1 MLLRSSRSSR
11 KATPVS
17 TSNLPSADQ
26 LAGNRS
32 ALWHQNEQPLLTLD
46 SLRSWIHKTGLV
58 LFTPRS
64 QQLPAPAPSIVEGVL
79 GKQNA
84 MPTLAETA
92 EARTL
97 LARLIAEG
105 NAVPL
110 NLLGTPGDTPDFV
123 VSPAVFSFV
132 FTLRGDKAWKQP
144 PATTGPVKVS
154 PLALATYE
162 VLARRVTLSVPELVN
177 ELGKEVTDT
186 AVLRALSE
194 LWSHLRVVPVP
205 QVDGDTMWELMS
217 TRFTKQIKAGANAGQ
232 PKALSAL
239 ISLYLGTALVAT
251 EEEIETIL
259 SPLAPRSRIREV
271 VHALMGAR
279 ELETIAIDGRTVV
292 YISGDLPQFAKVEAV
307 AEETGETVEV
317 EELGGEA
324 PTIEGEGAIK
334 KFVPRPAKSGTGF
347 AKKFTPRTFS
357 GGEGG
362 DRERRPFKK
371 PFGDAKPSFTKPWD
385 ENRPARAEGDAPRSF
400 DRGDRPA
407 RPGFD
412 RKPAFGSRP
421 SFGDRPRYGSGDG
434 GTRPS
439 FRRDEG
445 APRRE
450 WTPRPPADGGGEG
463 TFAPRKTFS
472 KPGTFG
478 RKREGGF
485 SPRPSFGGGE
495 GRPPRRDFSDKP
507 SFGSGEG
514 RPPRREFTPR
524 EGGAAS
530 DRPRREFAPREERR
544 PGSYTPRPTGG
555 DRKPYS
561 PRPEGGGF
569 APRKPF
575 TPRPEGG
582 GFAARKP
589 FMPGGKP
596 GGFSRDAGGEG
607 ERPRF
612 RKFDAPRF
620 DKPKRPFNPD
630 GPARS
635 FSSDRPA
642 RPYSSDRSAR
652 PFSSDRP
659 ARPYSGDRPY
669 SNDRPAS
676 GGFSKPSSY
685 PAKKPF
691 SKPTGAGA
699 YRGPKPPGTFAKFA
713 DGNKPFRKPGPGG
726 KKFGGP
732 KPNYRKREEE

>member
-1 MLLRSSRSSR
+1 
-11 KATPVS
+11 VS
-17 TSNLPSADQ
+17 TSNIPSAEQ
-26 LAGNRS
+26 LAGIRS
-32 ALWHQNEQPLLTLD
+32 TLWHQDETPLLTLD

-58 LFTPRS
+58 LFTPRAS
-64 QQLPAPAPSIVEGVL
+64 QLPAPAPSIVEGVL
-79 GKQNA
+79 GKANA
-84 MPTLAETA
+84 APTLAETA
-92 EARTL
+92 EAKTL

-123 VSPAVFSFV
+123 VSPAVFSYV
-132 FTLRGDKAWKQP
+132 FTLRGDKAWKLP
-144 PATTGPVKVS
+144 PATTGAVKVS
-154 PLALATYE
+154 PLALAAYE
-162 VLARRVTLSVPELVN
+162 ALARRVTLSVPELVN
-177 ELGKEVTDT
+177 ELGKEVTDS

-194 LWSHLRVVPVP
+194 LWSHLRVIPVP
-205 QVDGDTMWELMS
+205 QADGDTMWELMS

-232 PKALSAL
+232 PKAMSAL
-239 ISLYLGTALVAT
+239 ISLYLQSALLAT

-259 SPLAPRSRIREV
+259 SPLSPRSRIRDV

-279 ELETIAIDGRTVV
+279 ELETIAVDGRTVV
-292 YISGDLPQFAKVEAV
+292 YISGELPQFGGTEAV
-307 AEETGETVEV
+307 TASDDEAGEIVEV
-317 EELGGEA
+317 DVLGEA
-324 PTIEGEGAIK
+324 PVIEGEGAIK
-334 KFVPRPAKSGTGF
+334 KFVPKPAKSGTGF
-347 AKKFTPRTFS
+347 AKKFTPRPF
-357 GGEGG
+357 GGSSEGG

-371 PFGDAKPSFTKPWD
+371 PFGDKPSFTKPWD
-385 ENRPARAEGDAPRSF
+385 ENRPARPAADGDAPRSF
-400 DRGDRPA
+400 DRSDRPA
-407 RPGFD
+407 RPSFD
-412 RKPAFGSRP
+412 RKPSFGSKPYGAKPAFGSRP
-421 SFGDRPRYGSGDG
+421 AFGDKPRYGSGDG

-439 FRRDEG
+439 FRRDDS

-450 WTPRPPADGGGEG
+450 WTPRPAADGGGEG

-485 SPRPSFGGGE
+485 APRPSFGG
-495 GRPPRRDFSDKP
+495 
-507 SFGSGEG
+507 GEG

-561 PRPEGGGF
+561 PRPEGVGF

-575 TPRPEGG
+575 TPGS
-582 GFAARKP
+582 
-589 FMPGGKP
+589 KP
-596 GGFSRDAGGEG
+596 GGFSPRDGGAEG

-612 RKFDAPRF
+612 RKFDAPKF
-620 DKPKRPFNPD
+620 DRPKRPFNPD

-635 FSSDRPA
+635 FSDRPA
-642 RPYSSDRSAR
+642 RPFSSDRPAR

-659 ARPYSGDRPY
+659 ARPYSGDRP
-669 SNDRPAS
+669 AS
-676 GGFSKPSSY
+676 GGGFSKPSTY

>member
-1 MLLRSSRSSR
+1 MLLRWSRSSR

-17 TSNLPSADQ
+17 TSNLPSAEQ
-26 LAGNRS
+26 LADNRN
-32 ALWHQNEQPLLTLD
+32 ALWHQNDQPLLTLD

-58 LFTPRS
+58 LYTPRA

-84 MPTLAETA
+84 TPTLAETGQ
-92 EARTL
+92 AREML
-97 LARLIAEG
+97 SRLIAEG

-110 NLLGTPGDTPDFV
+110 NLLGTAGDTPDFV
-123 VSPAVFSFV
+123 VSPAVFSYV

-144 PATTGPVKVS
+144 PATSGPVKVS

-177 ELGKEVTDT
+177 ELGKEVTDS

-194 LWSHLRVVPVP
+194 LWAHLRVVPVP

-232 PKALSAL
+232 PKAMSAL
-239 ISLYLGTALVAT
+239 ITLYLGTALVAT

-259 SPLAPRSRIREV
+259 SPLAPRSRIRDV

-279 ELETIAIDGRTVV
+279 ELETLAIDGRTVV
-292 YISGDLPQFAKVEAV
+292 YIPGELPVFGSASVETTDEV
-307 AEETGETVEV
+307 GEAIEV
-317 EELGGEA
+317 DSLGGEA
-324 PTIEGEGAIK
+324 PVIEGEGSIK

-347 AKKFTPRTFS
+347 AKKFTPRTFPAKTFPAKS
-357 GGEGG
+357 EGG

-371 PFGDAKPSFTKPWD
+371 PFGDKPSFTKPWD

-400 DRGDRPA
+400 DRPARPGS

-412 RKPAFGSRP
+412 RKP
-421 SFGDRPRYGSGDG
+421 SFGAKPYGARPAYGSGDG

-439 FRRDEG
+439 FRRDDG

-450 WTPRPPADGGGEG
+450 YTPRPAADGGGEG

-485 SPRPSFGGGE
+485 SPRPPFAGGE
-495 GRPPRRDFSDKP
+495 GRPPRRDFGSKP

-524 EGGAAS
+524 EGTAGS
-530 DRPRREFAPREERR
+530 DRPRREFAPRDSEARR

-561 PRPEGGGF
+561 PRPEGSGSYP
-569 APRKPF
+569 PRKPF
-575 TPRPEGG
+575 APGG
-582 GFAARKP
+582 GFAKP
-589 FMPGGKP
+589 
-596 GGFSRDAGGEG
+596 GFSRDRDGSGPSADG
-607 ERPRF
+607 PRF

-630 GPARS
+630 GPSRPFSGDRPARS

-642 RPYSSDRSAR
+642 RP
-652 PFSSDRP
+652 FSS
-659 ARPYSGDRPY
+659 
-669 SNDRPAS
+669 DRPAS

-732 KPNYRKREEE
+732 KPPFRKREEE

>member
-1 MLLRSSRSSR
+1 MLLRWSRSSR

-17 TSNLPSADQ
+17 TSNLPSAEQ
-26 LAGNRS
+26 LAGNRT
-32 ALWHQNEQPLLTLD
+32 ALWHQNDQPLLTLD
-46 SLRSWIHKTGLV
+46 SLRSWIHNTGLV
-58 LFTPRS
+58 LYTPRA
-64 QQLPAPAPSIVEGVL
+64 QQLPAPAPSLVEGVL

-84 MPTLAETA
+84 TPTLAETA
-92 EARTL
+92 QAREM

-110 NLLGTPGDTPDFV
+110 NLLGTAGDTPDFV
-123 VSPAVFSFV
+123 VSPAVFSYV

-144 PATTGPVKVS
+144 PATSGAVKVS
-154 PLALATYE
+154 PLALAAYE

-177 ELGKEVTDT
+177 ELGKEVTDS

-194 LWSHLRVVPVP
+194 LWAHLRVVPVP
-205 QVDGDTMWELMS
+205 QVSGDTMWELMS

-239 ISLYLGTALVAT
+239 ITLYLGTALVAT

-259 SPLAPRSRIREV
+259 SPLAPRSRIRDV

-279 ELETIAIDGRTVV
+279 ELETLAINGRTVV
-292 YISGDLPQFAKVEAV
+292 YIPGELPQFGSAEPTEDAEA
-307 AEETGETVEV
+307 TGETIEV
-317 EELGGEA
+317 DGLGGEA
-324 PTIEGEGAIK
+324 PTGLSIDVQGEGAIK
-334 KFVPRPAKSGTGF
+334 KFVPKPAKSGTGF
-347 AKKFTPRTFS
+347 AKKFAPRTFTPRP
-357 GGEGG
+357 EGG

-371 PFGDAKPSFTKPWD
+371 PFGDKPSFSKPWD
-385 ENRPARAEGDAPRSF
+385 ENRPARSSSDGDAPRSF
-400 DRGDRPA
+400 DRPA
-407 RPGFD
+407 RPASRPDSRPSFD
-412 RKPAFGSRP
+412 RKPSFGAKPYGSRP
-421 SFGDRPRYGSGDG
+421 AYGSGDG

-439 FRRDEG
+439 FRRDDS

-450 WTPRPPADGGGEG
+450 YTPRPAADGGGEG

-485 SPRPSFGGGE
+485 SPRPPFAGGE
-495 GRPPRRDFSDKP
+495 GRPPRRDFGAKP

-524 EGGAAS
+524 EGGPAS
-530 DRPRREFAPREERR
+530 DRPRREFAPRESEARR
-544 PGSYTPRPTGG
+544 PGSYSPRPTGG

-575 TPRPEGG
+575 TPGG
-582 GFAARKP
+582 GAA
-589 FMPGGKP
+589 GSDG
-596 GGFSRDAGGEG
+596 
-607 ERPRF
+607 PRF

-630 GPARS
+630 GPSRPYSGDRPSRPYSGDRPARS

-642 RPYSSDRSAR
+642 RPS
-652 PFSSDRP
+652 SSDRP
-659 ARPYSGDRPY
+659 ARPYSGDRP
-669 SNDRPAS
+669 AS
-676 GGFSKPSSY
+676 GGGFSKPSTY

-713 DGNKPFRKPGPGG
+713 DGNKPFRKPGAGG

-732 KPNYRKREEE
+732 KPPFRKREEE

>member
-1 MLLRSSRSSR
+1 M
-11 KATPVS
+11 S
-17 TSNLPSADQ
+17 TSNIPSAEQ
-26 LAGNRS
+26 LAGIRS
-32 ALWHQNEQPLLTLD
+32 TLWHQDETPLLTLD

-58 LFTPRS
+58 LFTPRAS
-64 QQLPAPAPSIVEGVL
+64 QLPAPAPSIVEGVL
-79 GKQNA
+79 GKANA
-84 MPTLAETA
+84 APTLAETA
-92 EARTL
+92 EAKTL

-123 VSPAVFSFV
+123 VSPAVFSYV
-132 FTLRGDKAWKQP
+132 FTLRGDKAWKLP
-144 PATTGPVKVS
+144 PATTGAVKVS
-154 PLALATYE
+154 PLALAAYE
-162 VLARRVTLSVPELVN
+162 ALARRVTLSVPELVN
-177 ELGKEVTDT
+177 ELGKEVTDS

-194 LWSHLRVVPVP
+194 LWSHLRVIPVP
-205 QVDGDTMWELMS
+205 QADGDTMWELMS

-232 PKALSAL
+232 PKAMSAL
-239 ISLYLGTALVAT
+239 ISLYLQSALLAT

-259 SPLAPRSRIREV
+259 SPLSPRSRIRDV

-279 ELETIAIDGRTVV
+279 ELETIAVDGRTVV
-292 YISGDLPQFAKVEAV
+292 YISGELPQFGGTEAV
-307 AEETGETVEV
+307 TASDDEAGEIVEV
-317 EELGGEA
+317 DVLGEA
-324 PTIEGEGAIK
+324 PVIEGEGAIK
-334 KFVPRPAKSGTGF
+334 KFVPKPAKSGTGF
-347 AKKFTPRTFS
+347 AKKFTPRPF
-357 GGEGG
+357 GGSSEGG

-371 PFGDAKPSFTKPWD
+371 PFGDKPSFTKPWD
-385 ENRPARAEGDAPRSF
+385 ENRPARPAADGDAPRSF
-400 DRGDRPA
+400 DRSDRPA
-407 RPGFD
+407 RPSFD
-412 RKPAFGSRP
+412 RKPSFGSKPYGAKPAFGSRP
-421 SFGDRPRYGSGDG
+421 AFGDKPRYGSGDG

-439 FRRDEG
+439 FRRDDS

-450 WTPRPPADGGGEG
+450 WTPRPAADGGGEG

-485 SPRPSFGGGE
+485 SPRPSFGG
-495 GRPPRRDFSDKP
+495 
-507 SFGSGEG
+507 GEG

-575 TPRPEGG
+575 TP
-582 GFAARKP
+582 
-589 FMPGGKP
+589 GGKP
-596 GGFSRDAGGEG
+596 GGFSPRDGGAEG

-612 RKFDAPRF
+612 RKFDAPKF
-620 DKPKRPFNPD
+620 DRPKRSFNPD
-630 GPARS
+630 SPARS
-635 FSSDRPA
+635 FSDRPA
-642 RPYSSDRSAR
+642 RPFSSDRPAR

-659 ARPYSGDRPY
+659 ARPYSGDRP
-669 SNDRPAS
+669 AS
-676 GGFSKPSSY
+676 GGGFSKPSTY

>member
-1 MLLRSSRSSR
+1 MLLRWSRSSR

-17 TSNLPSADQ
+17 TSNLPSAEQ
-26 LAGNRS
+26 LADNRNT
-32 ALWHQNEQPLLTLD
+32 LWHQNDQPLLTLD

-58 LFTPRS
+58 LFAPRA

-79 GKQNA
+79 GKANA
-84 MPTLAETA
+84 APTLAETA

-144 PATTGPVKVS
+144 PVTSGAVKVS

-162 VLARRVTLSVPELVN
+162 VLARRVSLTVPELVN

-194 LWSHLRVVPVP
+194 LWSHLRVVPIP

-232 PKALSAL
+232 PKAMSAL

-259 SPLAPRSRIREV
+259 SPLAPRSRIRDV

-279 ELETIAIDGRTVV
+279 ELETLAIDGRTVV
-292 YISGDLPQFAKVEAV
+292 YISGELPQFAAAAVEAS
-307 AEETGETVEV
+307 EEAGETIAVDT
-317 EELGGEA
+317 LDGEA
-324 PTIEGEGAIK
+324 PTGFSPEMQGEGAIK
-334 KFVPRPAKSGTGF
+334 KFVPKPKKFGTGF
-347 AKKFTPRTFS
+347 AKKFTPRPD
-357 GGEGG
+357 GG

-371 PFGDAKPSFTKPWD
+371 PFGDSKPSFTKPWD
-385 ENRPARAEGDAPRSF
+385 ENRPARADGDAPRSF
-400 DRGDRPA
+400 DRDK
-407 RPGFD
+407 RPGFGS
-412 RKPAFGSRP
+412 KPRFGSN
-421 SFGDRPRYGSGDG
+421 DG

-439 FRRDEG
+439 FRRDDG

-450 WTPRPPADGGGEG
+450 WTPRPAADGGGEG
-463 TFAPRKTFS
+463 TFTPRKTFS

-495 GRPPRRDFSDKP
+495 GRPPRRDFGSKP
-507 SFGSGEG
+507 AFGSGEG

-524 EGGAAS
+524 EGGSAGFS
-530 DRPRREFAPREERR
+530 DRPRREFTPRDSEARR
-544 PGSYTPRPTGG
+544 PGSYSPRPTGG

-575 TPRPEGG
+575 SPRPEGG
-582 GFAARKP
+582 GFAPRKP
-589 FMPGGKP
+589 FTPGGKP
-596 GGFSRDAGGEG
+596 GFSRDREAGAEG
-607 ERPRF
+607 DRPRF

-630 GPARS
+630 GPSRSFSSDRPARP

-642 RPYSSDRSAR
+642 RPYSSDR
-652 PFSSDRP
+652 P
-659 ARPYSGDRPY
+659 ARPYSG
-669 SNDRPAS
+669 DRPAS

-732 KPNYRKREEE
+732 KPPFRKREEE

>member
-1 MLLRSSRSSR
+1 
-11 KATPVS
+11 VS
-17 TSNLPSADQ
+17 TSNLPSAEH
-26 LAGNRS
+26 LAESRN
-32 ALWHQNEQPLLTLD
+32 ALWHQNDQPLLTLD

-58 LFTPRS
+58 LYTPRA

-79 GKQNA
+79 GKANA
-84 MPTLAETA
+84 APTLAETA
-92 EARTL
+92 QAREMIS
-97 LARLIAEG
+97 RLIAEG

-110 NLLGTPGDTPDFV
+110 NLLGTAGDTPDFV
-123 VSPAVFSFV
+123 VSPAVFSYV

-144 PATTGPVKVS
+144 PATSGAVKVS
-154 PLALATYE
+154 PLALAAYE
-162 VLARRVTLSVPELVN
+162 VLARRVTMSVPELVN
-177 ELGKEVTDT
+177 ELGKEVTDS

-194 LWSHLRVVPVP
+194 LWAHLRVVPVS

-232 PKALSAL
+232 PKAMSAL
-239 ISLYLGTALVAT
+239 ITLYLGTALVAT

-259 SPLAPRSRIREV
+259 SPLAPRSRIRDV

-279 ELETIAIDGRTVV
+279 ELEILAIDGRNVV
-292 YISGDLPQFAKVEAV
+292 YIPGELPVFGAAEA
-307 AEETGETVEV
+307 AEGSEEAGETVEV
-317 EELGGEA
+317 DALGDA
-324 PTIEGEGAIK
+324 PIIEGEGAIK
-334 KFVPRPAKSGTGF
+334 KFVPKPAKSGTGF

-357 GGEGG
+357 SSSEGG

-371 PFGDAKPSFTKPWD
+371 PFGNKPSFSKPWE
-385 ENRPARAEGDAPRSF
+385 ENRPARPAADGDAPRSF
-400 DRGDRPA
+400 DRPARPGS

-412 RKPAFGSRP
+412 RKP
-421 SFGDRPRYGSGDG
+421 SFGAKPYGARPAYGSSDG

-439 FRRDEG
+439 FRRDDG
-445 APRRE
+445 ASRRE
-450 WTPRPPADGGGEG
+450 YTPRPAADGGGEG

-485 SPRPSFGGGE
+485 SPRPPFAGGE
-495 GRPPRRDFSDKP
+495 GRPPRRDFGGKP
-507 SFGSGEG
+507 AFGSGEG

-530 DRPRREFAPREERR
+530 DRPRREFAPRDSEARR

-575 TPRPEGG
+575 TP
-582 GFAARKP
+582 
-589 FMPGGKP
+589 GGKP
-596 GGFSRDAGGEG
+596 GFSRDRDEAAGADG
-607 ERPRF
+607 PRF

-620 DKPKRPFNPD
+620 DKPKRAFNPD
-630 GPARS
+630 GPARPYS
-635 FSSDRPA
+635 GDRP
-642 RPYSSDRSAR
+642 AR

-659 ARPYSGDRPY
+659 ARPYSGDRP
-669 SNDRPAS
+669 AS
-676 GGFSKPSSY
+676 GGGFSKPGSY

-732 KPNYRKREEE
+732 KPPFRKREEE